1 MPQVP
6 VQSLTPTSPSY
17 VATTSSQVWWCRGP
31 QPVGFNING
40 TSYLASI
47 KSGLVT
53 SPYATIDDVYAI
65 SVPDDQRFD
74 YAASTIATWLS
85 IGAAKVNEFLGQRFQ
100 VPLTV
105 WSDTVVWANC
115 ELTYIGATRR
125 RGINSEALMSEF
137 RARED
142 AVLSWLKMARDHELT
157 PDQRLS
163 TQDQPVQAL
172 QYYAQPGRGWEVN
185 RGGFYWQYPGAIGKT
200 RW

>member
-6 VQSLTPTSPSY
+6 VQPLTPTSPSY
-17 VATTSSQVWWCRGP
+17 VATTSGQVWWCRGP

-53 SPYATIDDVYAI
+53 SPYATVDDVYAI

-115 ELTYIGATRR
+115 ELTYIKT
-125 RGINSEALMSEF
+125 
-137 RARED
+137 
-142 AVLSWLKMARDHELT
+142 
-157 PDQRLS
+157 
-163 TQDQPVQAL
+163 
-172 QYYAQPGRGWEVN
+172 GRWIAD
-185 RGGFYWQYPGAIGKT
+185 RGGLSSPMTNQQFIDLRTGKNLNHLFIQGN
-200 RW
+200 